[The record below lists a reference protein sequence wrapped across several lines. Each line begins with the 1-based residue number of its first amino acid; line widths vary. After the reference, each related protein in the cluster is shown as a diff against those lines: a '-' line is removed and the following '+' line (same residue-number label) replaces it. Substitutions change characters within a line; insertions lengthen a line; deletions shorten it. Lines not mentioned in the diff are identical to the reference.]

1 MQMADVLRVYTVA
14 LPTQCVGS
22 RPLKAL
28 GATRHLEG
36 LGCAKSAAWPCA
48 ERMRLR
54 RGHWARA
61 LGAGR
66 VILVCNLVCSLLSA
80 LSPLLSAHLHGAA
93 MGAGRAISICTSSSA
108 PHSKERKA

>member
-1 MQMADVLRVYTVA
+1 MRKERRVAV
-14 LPTQCVGS
+14 
-22 RPLKAL
+22 
-28 GATRHLEG
+28 
-36 LGCAKSAAWPCA
+36 
-48 ERMRLR
+48 R
-54 RGHWARA
+54 RTHAPAARA

-66 VILVCNLVCSLLSA
+66 VILMCNLVCSLLSA